1 MIVLDANIL
10 IRAVLGKR
18 VGRLLEEYSM
28 RGVRFFA
35 PDLAYADAADYLPLL
50 LGKKGA
56 ADVDASA
63 ALRHLQALSNEWI
76 AILMIRS
83 NNRLKSGCGTGMRR
97 TGPC

>member
-56 ADVDASA
+56 ADVDASSIVRDMDR
-63 ALRHLQALSNEWI
+63 RH
-76 AILMIRS
+76 
-83 NNRLKSGCGTGMRR
+83 RLLWHRHRGLDHNAY
-97 TGPC
+97 